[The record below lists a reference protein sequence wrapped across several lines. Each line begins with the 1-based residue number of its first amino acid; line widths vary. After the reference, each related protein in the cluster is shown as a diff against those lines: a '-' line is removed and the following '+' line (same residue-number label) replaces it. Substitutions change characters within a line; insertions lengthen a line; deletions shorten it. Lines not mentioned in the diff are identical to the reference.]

1 MDSPFTLTIDW
12 LAFTVLAATAE
23 ETMRILGGD
32 WSKAKAGFRGYPLS
46 WIREDGLRGVGKLGT
61 RAPRRPN
68 EIHVDLS
75 GGIVSTFSLE
85 QIHHL
90 LDWIEEQ
97 QGHLTRID
105 CALDDRT
112 NTVTMETIRQAVD
125 VGQCVTRAKTMRR
138 FSSSPTHGPNVITG
152 EPIYFGSPQSQTLLR
167 IYDKRLE
174 LKTKEQENWQDYGV
188 RWELEFKKERA
199 QLCGRALAYFDEA
212 LWREFVIS
220 LLRAYVDFRQTDRD
234 ADDED
239 RYRAPLVTWYA
250 HLTEG
255 FQKGRLVAEK
265 REQTLKQVK
274 SWVSGSLPPML
285 AVVCADPGGEEWLL
299 KEIVEGKSGWKDRHR
314 NLLKHKPKRSSS
326 LPAGGHAGSLL

>member
-46 WIREDGLRGVGKLGT
+46 WIRADGVRGVGKLGT

-75 GGIVSTFSLE
+75 GGIVSTLTLE
-85 QIHHL
+85 QIRHL
-90 LDWIEEQ
+90 LRWIEEQ

-112 NTVTMETIRQAVD
+112 VTVTMDTIRRAVV

-138 FSSSPTHGPNVITG
+138 FSSSPTHGPNVVTG
-152 EPIYFGSPQSQTLLR
+152 ETIYFGSPQSETLLR

-174 LKTKEQENWQDYGV
+174 LKTKEQEHWQDYGV

-239 RYRAPLVTWYA
+239 RYRAPLVEWYSR
-250 HLTEG
+250 LTEG

-265 REQTLKQVK
+265 REQTLRQVK
-274 SWVSGSLPPML
+274 SWVSGSLTPML
-285 AVVCADPGGEEWLL
+285 AVVCAIPGGEEWLQR
-299 KEIVEGKSGWKDRHR
+299 EIVEGKLRWKERHR
-314 NLLKHKPKRSSS
+314 NLLKHKPKQSS
-326 LPAGGHAGSLL
+326 LPPAGGHAGSLL